1 MIVATYLRFF
11 EAEKDIE
18 SREVALTI
26 ENERCPGKLTRLLG
40 FRPEVL
46 QDFTD
51 R

>member
-1 MIVATYLRFF
+1 MIVWRFF

-18 SREVALTI
+18 SREVALTT
-26 ENERCPGKLTRLLG
+26 ENESVWENFTRLIG